1 MTPKIFIER
10 PVLSTVIS
18 VILVILGILGLIA
31 MPITQYP
38 EIAPPTVQ
46 VSASYPGA
54 NADVVLNSVIVPLEE
69 QINGVENMTYM
80 TSTAG
85 NDGSASITVFFKQ
98 GTNPDLDAVNVQNR
112 VSRATPL
119 LPAEVTRS
127 GVATSKRQSSMVMVF
142 SINSSNKSFD
152 GTFLQNYANINVI
165 PMLKRVNGVGD
176 VQAFGTQDYSMRI
189 WLRPDA
195 MASYGLVPDDITNAL
210 AEQNIEAAPG
220 KIGENS
226 NQSFQFVLKYKG
238 RLKLPVEYENIII
251 KATSTGQLLRLK
263 DVARVELGS
272 LDYSVTMS
280 TDNKP
285 SIVMGVF
292 QAAGTNAHAMIK
304 ECESVLATASRRYPP
319 GVSMNMIFTA
329 NQFLDISIHKVVETL
344 IEAFIL
350 VSIVVFV
357 FLQDLRSTLIPA
369 IAVPV
374 AIVGTFF
381 FLNLFGFTIN
391 LLTLFALVLA
401 IGIVVDDAIVVV
413 EAVHAKLDQHA
424 ADQHAV
430 TAAGETAPGETGTDT
445 TATAATLEAMNE
457 ISGAVISITL
467 VMAAVFVPVTFITGS
482 VGVFYKQFG
491 LTLAVAI
498 LISAVNALTLS
509 PALCALLLR
518 PHHENALRQKGFL
531 QRFYSAFNVAFAATT
546 RKYKRSVQFLSRR
559 RWIAGLVV
567 LMFIG
572 LFAFLLKVTPAG
584 FVPNEDQSFIMADV
598 SLPPASSLERTTKIA
613 DQVMTI
619 ARQQPEMNSVVRVA
633 GSGILSGGAGGSYG
647 SLFMNLKDWDLRK
660 GKEHSLDAV
669 INKLFGATAGIKGAK
684 IFFIAPPTLEGF
696 GNTSGFEFQVQDR
709 SGGDIAHFNEV
720 NNRFLAALNRRP
732 EIQYATSFFNINFP
746 QFEVEVN
753 VAKCKESNISPATVL
768 STLQGYYGS
777 IYASN
782 FNEFGK
788 QYRVMIQADAVY
800 RSDIQSLDKVF
811 VRNTNNVMAP
821 ITEFVTL
828 KRVYG
833 PEFINR
839 FNLFTSISVSG
850 APKTG
855 YSSGDAIKAIQEVAA
870 RTLPAGYG
878 YEFSGLTREELSSG
892 NQTMLIFV
900 LCLVFV
906 YFLLSAQY
914 ESYLLPFAVIL
925 SLSIGLA
932 GAFIFANLFG
942 VQNNIYLQITL
953 IMLIGLLAKNAILI
967 VEFALARRRAG
978 ESIVQA
984 AIDGAVV
991 RLRPI
996 LMTSFAFIF
1005 GIMPL
1010 MVSSGAGAEGNRSI
1024 GTGAVGGMFIGTVFG
1039 VFVIPVLF
1047 IIFQSLQERISRKK
1061 IKTNM
1066 TVALLLVTA
1075 GLGLLCLPSCVT
1087 QHYQQPGMVVKGQ
1100 LYRAPAPDTTMAT
1113 GDTTKLGLP
1122 GDTTRVGPGGDT
1134 TTIATLPYRSLF
1146 SDTILQGLI
1155 AEGLGGNPD
1164 LRVAMERM
1172 TEARE
1177 NLLQARAAL
1186 LPSLSANL
1194 SANPVKQ
1201 SAGALD
1207 IPPAYIGSYQLT
1219 TTTYTASLSTSWEAD
1234 IWGKLRSS
1242 KRSYFAAFLESDA
1255 ARRVIQTQLIADIA
1269 GYYYQLL
1276 AYDAQLAIT
1285 QQTVRNRLDDVST
1298 MKALMENG
1306 LATGA
1311 AVVQSDANRASAEVL
1326 IPDIKLNIQENE
1338 NALSILLGRVPGE
1351 IKRGMLAEEV
1361 PFADL
1366 QAGVPSLLL
1375 QNRPD
1380 VQQAEF
1386 AFRAAFENVNVARTY
1401 FYPQLTITA
1410 QGGYSNLTIKDFFL
1424 NSIFYN
1430 IVGGL
1435 TEPIFNQRQNKTRL
1449 HVAQAQQR
1457 EAFWT
1462 YEKTLLTAGAEVSN
1476 SFLVY
1481 QTALDKQHTRAG
1493 QIKSL
1498 EQAVDFTKELLKYS
1512 SATNYTDVLTSEQS
1526 LLSAQL
1532 NSVDDRLQQL
1542 QAVVDLYKALG
1553 GGWR

>member
-1 MTPKIFIER
+1 MTLKVFIER

-18 VILVILGILGLIA
+18 IILVILGILGLIA
-31 MPITQYP
+31 LPITQYP

-80 TSTAG
+80 VSSAG

-127 GVATSKRQSSMVMVF
+127 GVTTSKQQSSMVMVF

-165 PMLKRVNGVGD
+165 PMLKRVNGVGQ

-189 WLRPDA
+189 WLKPDA
-195 MASYGLVPDDITNAL
+195 MASYGLVPDDISTAL

-226 NQSFQFVLKYKG
+226 NQSFQYVLKYKG
-238 RLKLPVEYENIII
+238 RLKQPVEYENIII
-251 KATSTGQLLRLK
+251 KATSTGQLLKLK

-304 ECESVLATASRRYPP
+304 ECEGVIATAARSFPP
-319 GVSMNMIFTA
+319 GVTTNMIFTA
-329 NQFLDISIHKVVETL
+329 NQFLDVSIRKVVETL

-413 EAVHAKLDQHA
+413 EAVHAKLDN
-424 ADQHAV
+424 D
-430 TAAGETAPGETGTDT
+430 AP
-445 TATAATLEAMNE
+445 TATEATLSAMNE

-467 VMAAVFVPVTFITGS
+467 VMAAVFIPVTFITGS

-509 PALCALLLR
+509 PALCALLLK
-518 PHHENALRQKGFL
+518 PHHENTLRKGFL
-531 QRFYSAFNVAFAATT
+531 HRFYSAFNAAFAATT
-546 RKYKRSVQFLSRR
+546 RKYKRSIQFLARR
-559 RWIAGLVV
+559 RWIAVMIV
-567 LMFIG
+567 LAFIG

-598 SLPPASSLERTTKIA
+598 SLPPASSLERTTAIA
-613 DQVMTI
+613 DQVMSI
-619 ARQQPEMNSVVRVA
+619 ARSQPEMNSVVRVA

-647 SLFMNLKDWDLRK
+647 SLFMNLKSWELRK
-660 GKEHSLDAV
+660 GEEHSLSAV

-709 SGGDIAHFNEV
+709 SGGDIAKFYAV
-720 NNRFLAALNRRP
+720 NNRFLAALSRRP

-746 QFEVEVN
+746 QFEVQVN
-753 VAKCKESNISPATVL
+753 VAKCKESNVSPLTVL

-788 QYRVMIQADAVY
+788 QYRVMIQADAAY
-800 RSDIQSLDKVF
+800 RGDIQSLDKVF

-828 KRVYG
+828 KKVYG

-839 FNLFTSISVSG
+839 FNLFTSIAVSG
-850 APKTG
+850 APKDG

-870 RTLPAGYG
+870 KTLPVGYG

-932 GAFIFANLFG
+932 GAFVFANLFG

-953 IMLIGLLAKNAILI
+953 IMLIGLLAKNGILI

-978 ESIVQA
+978 ETIVQA

-1047 IIFQSLQERISRKK
+1047 IIFQSIQERISKKK

-1066 TVALLLVTA
+1066 TVALVLV
-1075 GLGLLCLPSCVT
+1075 LGVFCLPSCVT
-1087 QHYQQPGMVVKGQ
+1087 QQYQQPGMVVNGP
-1100 LYRAPAPDTTMAT
+1100 LYRGAAAS
-1113 GDTTKLGLP
+1113 
-1122 GDTTRVGPGGDT
+1122 GGDT
-1134 TTIATLPYRSLF
+1134 TSMATLPYRSLF
-1146 SDTILQGLI
+1146 ADTVLQGLI
-1155 AEGLGGNPD
+1155 AEGLGENPD

-1172 TEARE
+1172 TQARE
-1177 NLLQARAAL
+1177 NLLQAKATL
-1186 LPSLSANL
+1186 YPTLSANL
-1194 SANPVKQ
+1194 TANPVKQ
-1201 SAGALD
+1201 SPAALD
-1207 IPPAYIGSYQLT
+1207 IPPAYIGAYQLSL
-1219 TTTYTASLSTSWEAD
+1219 TTYTASLSTSWEAD

-1242 KRSYFAAFLESDA
+1242 KRSFFAAFLESDA
-1255 ARRVIQTQLIADIA
+1255 ARRVVQTQLVADIA
-1269 GYYYQLL
+1269 AYYYQLL

-1285 QQTVRNRLDDVST
+1285 QQTVKNRQDDVVT
-1298 MKALMENG
+1298 QKAMMENG

-1326 IPDIKLNIQENE
+1326 IPDIKLNIQQNE

-1351 IKRGMLAEEV
+1351 IKRSSLAEQV
-1361 PFADL
+1361 PFANL

-1375 QNRPD
+1375 KNRPD

-1386 AFRAAFENVNVARTY
+1386 AFRAAFENVNVAKAY
-1401 FYPQLTITA
+1401 FYPQLTLTA
-1410 QGGYSNLTIKDFFL
+1410 QGGYSNLTIKDFFI

-1435 TEPIFNQRQNKTRL
+1435 TEPIFNQHINKTRL
-1449 HVAQAQQR
+1449 HVAQAEQR
-1457 EAFWT
+1457 AAFWT

-1481 QTALDKQHTRAG
+1481 QTAVDKQRTRAD
-1493 QIKSL
+1493 QIHSL

-1532 NSVDDRLQQL
+1532 DGINDRLQQL
-1542 QAVVDLYKALG
+1542 TAVVDLYKALG
-1553 GGWR
+1553 GGWQ